1 MIFIKILKNKIQIKN
16 EKKIIAFDDVIADM
30 HNNEQINK
38 IVNESFIRERK
49 LNISLFLSRNNILK
63 YQKML
68 D

>member
-16 EKKIIAFDDVIADM
+16 EKKNIAFDDVIADM